1 MTWRVWAGLALA
13 LPALALA
20 QTSPAPPPAAPKSIP
35 ANPGRRLPP
44 LSPEGNAIA
53 QRWFGAPDPQ
63 IQAIQ
68 KQQQALRPQIEAA
81 LAAPVIDVAR
91 VESLIRQEEKLQ
103 ADLRARSNTR
113 LIGLLRELPEP
124 DRGPFLRALRSV
136 PPVIAAPTKQQ

>member
-1 MTWRVWAGLALA
+1 MMRALWALWLA

-20 QTSPAPPPAAPKSIP
+20 QTPATPPAPKAVPS
-35 ANPGRRLPP
+35 NPGRRLPP

-68 KQQQALRPQIEAA
+68 QQQQALRPQIEAA
-81 LAAPVIDVAR
+81 LAAPVTDLAK

-113 LIGLLRELPEP
+113 LIGLLRDLPEP
-124 DRGPFLRALRSV
+124 DRGPFLRALRPPPPIVAV
-136 PPVIAAPTKQQ
+136 PSKPQ